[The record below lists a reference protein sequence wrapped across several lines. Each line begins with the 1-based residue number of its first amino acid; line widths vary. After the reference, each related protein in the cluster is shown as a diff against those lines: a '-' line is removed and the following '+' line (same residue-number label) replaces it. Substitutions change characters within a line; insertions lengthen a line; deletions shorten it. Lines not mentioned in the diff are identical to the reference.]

1 VEYVKKT
8 LLPYIVTWT
17 ASLVT
22 HQKEIQNKR
31 HRYNLMKILY
41 RHITYWNQ
49 MKNFWGQ
56 NNITEKAHTAPE
68 DTAEGKEYHEG
79 KCLYIQ
85 IRD

>member
-1 VEYVKKT
+1 
-8 LLPYIVTWT
+8 
-17 ASLVT
+17 
-22 HQKEIQNKR
+22 
-31 HRYNLMKILY
+31 
-41 RHITYWNQ
+41 